1 MFTISSEAKVGLFV
15 LVGFLILGYMSVQVG
30 KGGLSLKKGYSV
42 DVVFDSAAGLG
53 RDASVQIAGVEVG
66 RVESIKLKDG
76 KALVALRITPDVKL
90 EKDVTATIKTHGVL
104 GDKYVEI
111 IPGSTGQAFLVRP
124 PIEWPERIARG
135 QPRWSSRL
143 TMSCA
148 DIKVLT
154 GSLSKVLAGKK
165 GEQSISDIIENTR
178 QLTYNINV
186 LIKSNEESLRAALE
200 NTRDLTGNLNK
211 VVTKNDNKI
220 SDLLDS
226 LKGASQEMQKTF
238 ANLTDISEGMKKGD
252 GTVGKLLNDS
262 TTVDR
267 LNKTL
272 ASLQEVTDKI
282 NQGKGTIGKLVNEEE
297 TVKNLNEGLAGIN
310 RYVNKAEQFRTF
322 LSYRGEYLV
331 DTSNMK
337 SYLDV
342 KIQPTSDKFYIL
354 GLTSDPR
361 GKRTIKD
368 RAIAGGAPIREEK
381 WDKNGL
387 LFNAQIGK
395 RFRDVVLKGGIF
407 ESTGGF
413 GIDYMAMNDNLRLSF
428 EAFDF
433 AEDRRGHFKTL
444 AEYRFFKHLYLSAGW
459 DDFASD
465 QGNSSPFAGLSIRF
479 EDDDLK
485 YLLTSTPIPK

>member
-1 MFTISSEAKVGLFV
+1 MFSISSEAKVGLFV

-30 KGGLSLKKGYSV
+30 KGGLGLKKGYSV
-42 DVVFDSAAGLG
+42 DVVFDSAAGLS

-76 KALVALRITPDVKL
+76 KALVALRITPDVML
-90 EKDVTATIKTHGVL
+90 EKDVAATIKTHGVL

-111 IPGSTGQAFLVRP
+111 IPGSKGQAF
-124 PIEWPERIARG
+124 IEPGGHISLTERHADIDKLLSQVGLIAD
-135 QPRWSSRL
+135 
-143 TMSCA
+143 

-154 GSLSKVLAGKK
+154 GSLSKVLAGEK

-178 QLTYNINV
+178 QLTHNINV
-186 LIKSNEESLRAALE
+186 LIKSNEESLHAVLE
-200 NTRDLTGNLNK
+200 NTRDLTDNLNK
-211 VVTKNDNKI
+211 VVTKNDNRI
-220 SDLLDS
+220 TELLDS

-238 ANLTDISEGMKKGD
+238 ANLNDISDGMKKGE

-331 DTSNMK
+331 DNSNMK
-337 SYLDV
+337 SYLDL
-342 KIQPTSDKFYIL
+342 KMQPTPDKFYIL
-354 GLTSDPR
+354 GLASDPR

-368 RAIAGGAPIREEK
+368 RTTAGVTTREEK
-381 WDKNGL
+381 WKLDDI
-387 LFNAQIGK
+387 LFNVQIGK
-395 RFRDVVLKGGIF
+395 RFKDVVLKGGIF

-413 GIDYMAMNDNLRLSF
+413 GIDYMAMNDDLRLSF

-433 AEDRRGHFKTL
+433 ADDRRAHFKTA

-465 QGNSSPFAGLSIRF
+465 QGNRSLFAGISIRF

>member
-1 MFTISSEAKVGLFV
+1 MFSISSEAKVGLFV

-42 DVVFDSAAGLG
+42 NVAFDSAAGLG

-111 IPGSTGQAFLVRP
+111 IPGSTGQAFLEQGGH
-124 PIEWPERIARG
+124 ISLTERHADIDKLLSQVGLIAD
-135 QPRWSSRL
+135 
-143 TMSCA
+143 

-178 QLTYNINV
+178 QLTYNINL
-186 LIKSNEESLRAALE
+186 LIKSNEESLRATLE
-200 NTRDLTGNLNK
+200 NARDLTGNLNK
-211 VVTKNDNKI
+211 VVTKNDDKI
-220 SDLLDS
+220 TDLLDS

-238 ANLTDISEGMKKGD
+238 ANLSDISEGMKKGD

-282 NQGKGTIGKLVNEEE
+282 NQGKGSIGKLVNEEE

-354 GLTSDPR
+354 GLASDPR
-361 GKRTIKD
+361 GKRTIRD
-368 RAIAGGAPIREEK
+368 RTTAGVTTREEER
-381 WDKNGL
+381 DIDSI